1 MLDQETTLKTKSAA
15 FPSSPGVYIMR
26 DAHGKILYVGKAKN
40 LKSRVLSY
48 FGTGKNRKTTLLMRK
63 TTDIETILTSTEY
76 EALLLENN
84 LIKRHS
90 PRYNINLKDGKS
102 YPVIRITADKFPRI
116 FRTRHIVKDG
126 SAYYGPYPNAKT
138 VDIYIDLIQ
147 KLFPLRRCKKLV
159 KRNAP
164 CLYHQIGRCSAPC
177 IDRID
182 ETDYGKMIK
191 KIRTL
196 LNGRTIGFRKEIQT
210 KMREAATNLEFE
222 RAAEFRDA
230 LQSLELLNAEPVMMD
245 FREKSSDYID
255 YAVSG
260 EYIVFAVIQMRGGQ
274 VMDRQIFINEYAGN
288 REEALPE
295 FLIQYYNETG
305 RERPG
310 TLYIPNSPDVFIDQ
324 FFAGD
329 EGIRIKVPEEKSDL
343 AVLAMVKQNAGS
355 ELNRL
360 IRQRG
365 DIPALEGLKI
375 VLNLPKV
382 PRRIEGFD
390 ISQLNGKHTVA
401 SLVSF
406 QDGRPDKAGYRH
418 YTIRSTAGAVD
429 DYKAIA
435 EAVTRRYQRIL
446 SEDKESLPDL
456 ILVDGGRGQVSSALK
471 VLKALELDD
480 RVPLIGLAKRDEE
493 IWLPH
498 IAEPIRLPAGNPCLR
513 ILQHVRD
520 ETHRFA
526 TSHNKRL
533 RSKALSL
540 SSLEAVPGIGPA
552 KSARLLTTY
561 KSLEGIY
568 DRSTDEIARTAR
580 VGNEVAETVRE
591 FLGKKLGNREITYS
605 SSQKKSGGNIPGVPE
620 MPENNGD

>member
-1 MLDQETTLKTKSAA
+1 MPAQETILKTKSAA
-15 FPSSPGVYIMR
+15 FPPSPGVYVMR

-40 LKSRVLSY
+40 LKSRVSSY
-48 FGTGKNRKTTLLMRK
+48 FSTGKNLKTTFLMRK
-63 TTDIETILTSTEY
+63 TADIETILTSTEY

-84 LIKRHS
+84 LIKHHS
-90 PRYNINLKDGKS
+90 PRYNISLKDGKS
-102 YPVIRITADKFPRI
+102 YPVIRVTADKFPRV

-126 SAYYGPYPNAKT
+126 SVYYGPYPNAKT

-147 KLFPLRRCKKLV
+147 KLFPLRRCKKLI

-164 CLYHQIGRCSAPC
+164 CLYHHIGRCSAPC
-177 IDRID
+177 VDRID
-182 ETDYGKMIK
+182 EADYGKMTK

-196 LNGRTIGFRKEIQT
+196 LSGRTIGFRKEIKT
-210 KMREAATNLEFE
+210 KMREAAANLEFE

-230 LQSLELLNAEPVMMD
+230 LHSLNLLNAEPVMMD
-245 FREKSSDYID
+245 FKEKSRDYID
-255 YAVSG
+255 YAASG

-274 VMDRQIFINEYAGN
+274 VMDRQIFINEYAGS

-295 FLIQYYNETG
+295 FLIQYYSETG

-310 TLYIPNSPDVFIDQ
+310 TLYIPNSPDAFIDR

-329 EGIRIKVPEEKSDL
+329 EGMRIKVPEQKSDL
-343 AVLAMVKQNAGS
+343 AVLAMVKQNAGA
-355 ELNRL
+355 ELDRL
-360 IRQRG
+360 VRKHG
-365 DIPALEGLKI
+365 DLPSLEELKI
-375 VLNLPKV
+375 VLNLSKV

-390 ISQLNGKHTVA
+390 ISQLQGKHTVA

-406 QDGRPDKAGYRH
+406 QDGRPDKSGYRH
-418 YTIRSTAGAVD
+418 YSIRSTAGAVD
-429 DYKAIA
+429 DYKSIA
-435 EAVTRRYQRIL
+435 EAVARRYQRIL
-446 SEDKESLPDL
+446 NEDKAALPDL

-498 IAEPIRLPAGNPCLR
+498 AAEPVRLPTGDPCLR

-533 RSKALSL
+533 RSKDLTLST
-540 SSLEAVPGIGPA
+540 LEAVPGIGPA
-552 KSARLLTTY
+552 KSSRLLTTY

-568 DRSTDEIARTAR
+568 DKSADEIARTAR

-591 FLGKKLGNREITYS
+591 FLGKKLDHREIIS
-605 SSQKKSGGNIPGVPE
+605 SGSQKIPAKKS
-620 MPENNGD
+620 NGQT